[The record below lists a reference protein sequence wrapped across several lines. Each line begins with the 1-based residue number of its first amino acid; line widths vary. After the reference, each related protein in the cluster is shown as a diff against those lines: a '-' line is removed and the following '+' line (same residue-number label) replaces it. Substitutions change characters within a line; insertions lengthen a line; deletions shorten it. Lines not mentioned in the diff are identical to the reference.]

1 MAQQNKITYHNDQTN
16 KHQVYT
22 PLIRGSK
29 FPLMYPIFGFIGV
42 QKWRRKLG
50 GRLSSATSFV
60 RQLSQELPFLLR
72 NSSRVQA
79 SNSPDLF
86 DPELAK
92 ASLSSSP
99 DEYSSTST
107 SSPPDQQQHA
117 AAAATGGGGMVRT
130 MSGAEYALE
139 GLRFISQATATADQK
154 YLWEAVETRFK
165 RLASYDN
172 MLARSNFAE
181 CIGMTDSKEFANEL
195 FDALVRRKSQQQDMM
210 KLSHGQQ
217 QQQQQQHCLHCI
229 SKEELY
235 EYWLQITDKSFDSRM
250 RIFFALC
257 DKDSDGRITGEEVK
271 EVIRLSAS
279 ANKLSKLKEQANEYA
294 ALIMEELDVDQLG
307 YIELSQLEKLMEGS
321 VAGIGQEGMM
331 QYSQLF
337 VPQCTRNCIQRF
349 LVKSTYW
356 VLDNW
361 KRLWIISLWLI
372 AMTLLFCWKFHQY
385 HERSA
390 FLVMGYC
397 LCVAKGAAETLKL
410 NMALILLPVCRNTL
424 TWLRST
430 RLSYLVPF
438 DDNLDFHKLLAGGI
452 AFGVLV
458 HSTLHITCD
467 LPKLVT
473 ANPLEFDKAL
483 GNDFHFKQ
491 PSYGQ
496 ILKTPVGVTGLLM
509 LILMLL
515 AFLLAMYWFRRNLVK
530 LPWPFHRM
538 TGFNAFWYSH
548 HLFVLVYALLFV
560 HSTDLLLPDPW
571 WQKSAWMYISIPIL
585 VYAGERTLRAL
596 RAGNYKVDVVKAA
609 IYTGNVLAIH
619 MTKPDGFKYKSGMYL
634 FLQCPEISSFEWHPF
649 SITSAPGDLF
659 LSVHIRTSG
668 DWTNEMKR
676 IFSEVSKRGY
686 TIFCHVGMFWN
697 RFPRLYIDG
706 PYGAPA
712 QDYLKY
718 DVLLLVGLGI
728 GATPFISI
736 LKDMLNHIKAGDPCS
751 TPDLCP
757 AESPRRSKARKPRGT
772 TNAYFYWVTRE
783 QGSFDWFRGV
793 MREVE
798 DIDKKAVIEMH
809 NYLTSVYEE
818 GDARSTLVMMLQA
831 LHHAKNGIDLV
842 SGTRART
849 HFARPNWKNVFSR
862 LAATH
867 NEKRIGVFY
876 CGPMA
881 LAKELE
887 LLSRTFSQ
895 KSTTKFEFHKESF

>member
-1 MAQQNKITYHNDQTN
+1 
-16 KHQVYT
+16 
-22 PLIRGSK
+22 
-29 FPLMYPIFGFIGV
+29 
-42 QKWRRKLG
+42 
-50 GRLSSATSFV
+50 
-60 RQLSQELPFLLR
+60 
-72 NSSRVQA
+72 
-79 SNSPDLF
+79 
-86 DPELAK
+86 
-92 ASLSSSP
+92 
-99 DEYSSTST
+99 
-107 SSPPDQQQHA
+107 
-117 AAAATGGGGMVRT
+117 MVRT

-217 QQQQQQHCLHCI
+217 QQQQQHCLHCI

-294 ALIMEELDVDQLG
+294 SLIMEELDVDQLG

-337 VPQCTRNCIQRF
+337 VPQCARNCIQRF

-452 AFGVLV
+452 AVGVLV

-473 ANPLEFDKAL
+473 ANPLVFDKAL

-560 HSTDLLLPDPW
+560 HSTDLLLPNPW
-571 WQKSAWMYISIPIL
+571 WQRSAWMYISIPIL

-676 IFSEVSKRGY
+676 IFSEVTFIAFAKIIDNFLPCGY
-686 TIFCHVGMFWN
+686 VWN
-697 RFPRLYIDG
+697 RFPRLHIDG

-757 AESPRRSKARKPRGT
+757 VESPRRSKARKPRGT